1 MFLFFF
7 LFFSELLLCSF
18 FRFEEWFKV
27 KNCLT
32 TSLLFSFYFENH
44 ILKISK
50 IWVGRTTLNGEN
62 EEDGKRKESKEERN
76 FEKERDK
83 DLTFLKAFKKNRQ
96 FSWVSQKSGWYKIFS
111 FFSLPYNFKE
121 ISLRGMGNNY
131 VLQR

>member
-7 LFFSELLLCSF
+7 LFFSKLLLCSF
-18 FRFEEWFKV
+18 FRFEELFKV

-50 IWVGRTTLNGEN
+50 IWVGRTTLDGEN
-62 EEDGKRKESKEERN
+62 KEDGKRKESKEERN

-96 FSWVSQKSGWYKIFS
+96 FS
-111 FFSLPYNFKE
+111 
-121 ISLRGMGNNY
+121 
-131 VLQR
+131 